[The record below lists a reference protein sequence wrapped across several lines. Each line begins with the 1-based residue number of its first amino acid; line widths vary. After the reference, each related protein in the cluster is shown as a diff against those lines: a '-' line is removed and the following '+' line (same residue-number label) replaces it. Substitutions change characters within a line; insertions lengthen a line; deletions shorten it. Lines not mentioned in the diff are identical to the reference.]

1 MAAAKRDSTFGSF
14 LVDAGNRRAHELC
27 HAVALEQPLSPL
39 PIVLVGEPGNGKTHL
54 LFSIANTLRASA
66 GHASI
71 LFVSP
76 NTWGE
81 EVERII
87 ADPAPIDMARYAVL
101 LVDDLHAFTQKYELL
116 AKLFE
121 VFLENDHPVVVATDA
136 HPDRLTALPL
146 KLRRRIRGGQTVTV
160 APVEARR
167 SLAAI
172 EERLREEQQDTIARV
187 EQRLREMDAEGPEAA
202 VARRQARAAEL
213 DQARREA
220 AEARAELEHARA
232 ELALVKVSARESAQA
247 RARVQELEQRLLER
261 AKHSAPE
268 EVIQAPIKR
277 KLDEARFDAQKARE
291 EARGMLQ
298 RAQHLV
304 EVLQQSR
311 VTFEDAQRE
320 RERQRGEIEK
330 LNAVFSGE
338 KIAEPSI
345 AEAAPAEAA
354 PETSANE
361 ENAALQDEIHR
372 LQESLV
378 RARSER
384 DTIKSHLARI
394 REELDETR
402 RDLERTRAETLK
414 ERTER
419 EEHVREVQEALV
431 TKDSEAETLRAAQK
445 ELMDEIEGLRAQV
458 AEGTGA
464 IERLTTLLGGTSDE
478 AAKPEDAPES
488 QDDSSNASMNEAPIV
503 RADFGEGLRT
513 PPKRTPGVHH
523 VEELRNAANPA
534 YPQTLPPLD
543 DADDEYFRG
552 TARTA

>member
-1 MAAAKRDSTFGSF
+1 
-14 LVDAGNRRAHELC
+14 
-27 HAVALEQPLSPL
+27 
-39 PIVLVGEPGNGKTHL
+39 
-54 LFSIANTLRASA
+54 
-66 GHASI
+66 
-71 LFVSP
+71 
-76 NTWGE
+76 
-81 EVERII
+81 
-87 ADPAPIDMARYAVL
+87 MARYAVL
-101 LVDDLHAFTQKYELL
+101 LVDDLHAFTQKYDSL

-121 VFLENDHPVVVATDA
+121 IFLENDHPVVVATDA

-146 KLRRRIRGGQTVTV
+146 KLRRRIKGGQLVTM
-160 APVEARR
+160 AAGESRR

-172 EERLREEQQDTIARV
+172 EDRLREEQQDAIARI
-187 EQRLREMDAEGPEAA
+187 EQRLREMDAEGPDAA
-202 VARRQARAAEL
+202 AARKLARAADLE
-213 DQARREA
+213 QARREVT
-220 AEARAELEHARA
+220 ETRAELEHVRA
-232 ELALVKVSARESAQA
+232 EMALLKVSAKEAAQA
-247 RARVQELEQRLLER
+247 RARVQELEHKLLDR
-261 AKHSAPE
+261 AKHVPVE
-268 EVIQAPIKR
+268 DETQAPIKR

-338 KIAEPSI
+338 KAPDADS
-345 AEAAPAEAA
+345 AAVA
-354 PETSANE
+354 PIDAVPQSTATAND
-361 ENAALQDEIHR
+361 ENAVLQDEIHR

-384 DTIKSHLARI
+384 DTLKSHLARI

-402 RDLERTRAETLK
+402 RDLDRNRAETLK

-431 TKDSEAETLRAAQK
+431 TKDAETECLRAAQK
-445 ELMDEIEGLRAQV
+445 ELTDEIEGLRTQV
-458 AEGTGA
+458 ADGTGV
-464 IERLTTLLGGTSDE
+464 IERLTALLGGT
-478 AAKPEDAPES
+478 PETTDAPEGAPDAN
-488 QDDSSNASMNEAPIV
+488 DDASASMDEAPIV

-523 VEELRNAANPA
+523 VEELRNTANPA
-534 YPQTLPPLD
+534 FPQTLPPLD